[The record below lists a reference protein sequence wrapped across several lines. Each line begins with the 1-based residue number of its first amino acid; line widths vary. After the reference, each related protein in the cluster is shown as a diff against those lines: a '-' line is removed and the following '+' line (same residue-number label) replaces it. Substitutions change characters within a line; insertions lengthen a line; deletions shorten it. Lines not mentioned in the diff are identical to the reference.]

1 MTMPF
6 NPSPNGAPAPG
17 QASFP
22 MPPGQATFQAPTPA
36 LPATV
41 VREQGWSGYPASAI
55 PPMPQPAQPQTA
67 AQPQSPFQQP
77 QQPAPQFQQ
86 APQQPAQYQPGMQV
100 PTQYVQPQV
109 QPGQQFQPAQPQA
122 QVPQGIDPNTIL
134 RGPSF
139 PAELQGVTLGQA
151 IQMYGGMRELIL
163 GLQQRQA
170 QVAAQAPAPQQQA
183 SQTQQPGQQQPP
195 PFDWRN
201 PGPSLAAIIGPM
213 LDERLGQALAP
224 ITQQAALQ
232 GAAQARN
239 AVAQEIGVQRFAQL
253 EPHVMRYLQGAG
265 PQDLANPE
273 LWRVA
278 VRTAAGELALS
289 GQQPMQGRAPAAG
302 QYGGAV
308 PFQPGM
314 QNPAPPLQS
323 FFTESPQTGGQAVQG
338 VTLTPQQM
346 WFADQMGVSYADY
359 AAYSQGVPSVLP
371 GQGGR
376 R

>member
-22 MPPGQATFQAPTPA
+22 MPPGQATFQAPAPA
-36 LPATV
+36 MPAQV
-41 VREQGWSGYPASAI
+41 VREQGWQGYPASAL
-55 PPMPQPAQPQTA
+55 PPMPQPQ
-67 AQPQSPFQQP
+67 QSQP
-77 QQPAPQFQQ
+77 QQPAPQQFQQ
-86 APQQPAQYQPGMQV
+86 APQQQAPQQPPAQYQPGMQV
-100 PTQYVQPQV
+100 PTQFTQPSV
-109 QPGQQFQPAQPQA
+109 QPGQQPQ

-170 QVAAQAPAPQQQA
+170 QVAAQAPAPQQPAPQA
-183 SQTQQPGQQQPP
+183 QQPGQQQAPA
-195 PFDWRN
+195 FDWRN

-213 LDERLGQALAP
+213 LDERLNQALAP
-224 ITQQAALQ
+224 ITQQATLQ

-278 VRTAAGELALS
+278 VRTAAGELALA
-289 GQQPMQGRAPAAG
+289 GQQPGAQGRAPAAG